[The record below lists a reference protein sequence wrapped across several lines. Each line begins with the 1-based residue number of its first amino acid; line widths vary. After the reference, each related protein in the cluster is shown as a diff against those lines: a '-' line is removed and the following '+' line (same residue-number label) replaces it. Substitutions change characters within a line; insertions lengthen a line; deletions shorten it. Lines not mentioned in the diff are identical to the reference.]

1 MSNKVYDIITERI
14 ISQLEAGVI
23 PWRKPWGIAGNGE
36 MPKNGITGRHYSGIN
51 LLILNWGEEYFTFKQ
66 IQEKKWTIKKGSKAS
81 IVIFF
86 SMLEKPNKNN
96 SEEIDQIPLMRY
108 YNVFAGSD
116 IEGYKEGEKYEH
128 NTIEEAEEIVRKYQ
142 EVPIHH
148 HNNNRAFYSPTEDYI
163 NVPDLSCFPIAE
175 EYYSTLFHEMTHSTG
190 HLSRL
195 KRFTGI
201 AANASFGS
209 KAYSFEELIAE
220 LGASFLCGVCGIEQK
235 TLDNSASYIASWL
248 KVLKED
254 NKFIVRAAAKAQK
267 AVDYIQEG
275 STVHKNKIQNA
286 NKPKDTKPR
295 SKKTPHFNKSG
306 EWIGN

>member
-1 MSNKVYDIITERI
+1 MSNKVYDIITQRI
-14 ISQLEAGVI
+14 IDQLEAGVI
-23 PWRKPWGIAGNGE
+23 PWRKPWGVSGNGE

-51 LLILNWGEEYFTFKQ
+51 LLMLNWGEEYFTFKQ
-66 IQEKKWTIKKGSKAS
+66 VQEKHWTIKKGSKAS

-86 SMLEKPNKNN
+86 SMLEKPNKKN
-96 SEEIDQIPLMRY
+96 SEEVDQIPLMRY

-128 NTIEEAEEIVRKYQ
+128 DTIEEAEDIARRYA

-148 HNNNRAFYSPTEDYI
+148 HNNNRAFYSPMEDYI
-163 NVPDLSCFPIAE
+163 NVPDISCFPIKE

-190 HLSRL
+190 HTSRL
-195 KRFTGI
+195 NRFVGV

-220 LGASFLCGVCGIEQK
+220 LGASFLCGSCGIEQK
-235 TLDNSASYIASWL
+235 TLDNSASYISSWL

-254 NKFIVRAAAKAQK
+254 NKTIVRAAAKAQR
-267 AVDYIQEG
+267 AVDYIKEG
-275 STVHKNKIQNA
+275 QHEKKVKSCNM
-286 NKPKDTKPR
+286 PKDQKPV
-295 SKKTPHFNKSG
+295 SKSRPHFNKAG
-306 EWIGN
+306 EWIGK